1 MKVCCVF
8 NYNPLY
14 RLPIYNAMADKFDC
28 DFFFGDTVF
37 QPLKAF
43 DAHELKGFKGFIKAR
58 KTKFK
63 SFIWHSSIKP
73 IFSRKYTHYVLTG
86 DSSMII
92 NWLIILY
99 AKIFRKKVYLWSH
112 GVKTSELKTSTRLLF
127 KAFFT
132 HVTGVL
138 MYNRYNCKY
147 MKMIG
152 CREECLHVIH
162 NSLDTSTQS
171 AIYERLSSSDIY
183 TRHFGNNNPTLIYI
197 GRIQRVKKTEQILD
211 AMALL
216 KEKGL
221 YVNLVVVGANVDDEM
236 FTQKL
241 SDYQLQDNVWMY
253 GPCFDE
259 KKNSE
264 LIYNAA
270 VCVSPGNVGLTC
282 IHVLSY
288 GTPVITNDNFSTQG
302 PEYEAIK
309 KGVTGD
315 FFKENDIDDL
325 ANKIDYWISLT
336 PEQRSNS
343 RNIARETIVNE
354 WSVDYQIN
362 LLTKILI

>member
-14 RLPIYNAMADKFDC
+14 RFPIYSAMAEKFDC

-43 DAHELKGFKGFIKAR
+43 EAQDLKGFKGFIKAR
-58 KTKFK
+58 KTRIKAFV
-63 SFIWHSSIKP
+63 WHSSIKP
-73 IFSRKYTHYVLTG
+73 IFNRKYTHYVLTG
-86 DSSMII
+86 DSSMIV

-99 AKIFRKKVYLWSH
+99 AKLFHKKVFLWSH
-112 GVKTSELKTSTRLLF
+112 GVKTSKLKTSTRLLL
-127 KAFFT
+127 KSFFT
-132 HVTGVL
+132 HATGVL

-152 CREECLHVIH
+152 CKEERLHVIH

-171 AIYERLSSSDIY
+171 AIYEQLSPSDIY
-183 TRHFGNNNPTLIYI
+183 THHFGNNNPTLIYI

-211 AMALL
+211 AMELL
-216 KEKGL
+216 KKKGVDL
-221 YVNLVVVGANVDDEM
+221 NLVVVGANVDDEM
-236 FTQKL
+236 FTKKL
-241 SDYQLQDNVWMY
+241 TDYQLQDNVWMY

-259 KKNSE
+259 VKNSE

-288 GTPVITNDNFSTQG
+288 GTPVITNNNFSIQM
-302 PEYEAIK
+302 PEYEAIVEGK
-309 KGVTGD
+309 TGD
-315 FFKENDIDDL
+315 FFVEDDIEDL
-325 ANKIDYWISLT
+325 ASKIARWVSLSS
-336 PEQRSNS
+336 EQREACRNMS
-343 RNIARETIVNE
+343 RATILDE
-354 WSVDYQIN
+354 WSVDYQVN
-362 LLTKILI
+362 LLSKVLK